1 MYGTLYSKEIL
12 DIYKNNGLLP
22 FLRKQYLRRHERCHS
37 GEKRFEC
44 AICSKRFAQTADLDV
59 HSRVHS
65 GEKPYKCH
73 VCDKAFS
80 QLPNMICH
88 TRVHTGERP
97 YKWNFVS
104 NSGHRKFCFG
114 MSIVLVYV
122 YIDYRT
128 TLCVFFLV
136 SEVDCPLNVHS
147 YVGCQRV
154 TARMCRCVQFA
165 CCCGRCC
172 YRSHGSHC
180 RLHQIPGLSRTPEA
194 FFHDPVISQQC
205 FDIETDS
212 SY

>member
-1 MYGTLYSKEIL
+1 MAWEFLSCMVHCIQKKFWISTKITVYSL
-12 DIYKNNGLLP
+12 
-22 FLRKQYLRRHERCHS
+22 
-37 GEKRFEC
+37 
-44 AICSKRFAQTADLDV
+44 
-59 HSRVHS
+59 
-65 GEKPYKCH
+65 
-73 VCDKAFS
+73 
-80 QLPNMICH
+80 
-88 TRVHTGERP
+88 
-97 YKWNFVS
+97 WNFVS

-114 MSIVLVYV
+114 MSIVSVYV

-165 CCCGRCC
+165 CCC

-205 FDIETDS
+205 FDIQTDS